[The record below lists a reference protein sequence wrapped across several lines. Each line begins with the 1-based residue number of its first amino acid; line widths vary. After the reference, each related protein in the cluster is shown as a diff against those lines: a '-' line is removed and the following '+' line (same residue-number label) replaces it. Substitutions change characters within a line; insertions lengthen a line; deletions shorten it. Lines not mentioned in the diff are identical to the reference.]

1 MILLRKLKIA
11 IFLSLLIVSL
21 GNVVLSNAI
30 EFEGKINKN
39 IYVRDINLS
48 NLTKKEAMEKINKA
62 LDENN
67 SFSLIFDEK
76 EYSFCKNDVGTSYDV
91 EEVVEKAYNIGRDK
105 GIIANMKTR
114 SSLAMGKKVILDYS
128 ITYDEKKLDKYLKEL
143 NKKIYIKPTSATIRI
158 INGKIVITKE
168 KNGYKLNEDELKN
181 TIIRKIKDMDNKD
194 EIIPTLSV
202 KPFYSY
208 KELSK
213 INTVLGS
220 FETYFNANNYNRSNN
235 IKLAANATS
244 NRSEERHV

>member
-143 NKKIYIKPTSATIRI
+143 NKKIYIKIMTKYEQFCRMRI
-158 INGKIVITKE
+158 
-168 KNGYKLNEDELKN
+168 YY
-181 TIIRKIKDMDNKD
+181 IKSFFKG
-194 EIIPTLSV
+194 LSQ
-202 KPFYSY
+202 
-208 KELSK
+208 
-213 INTVLGS
+213 
-220 FETYFNANNYNRSNN
+220 YN
-235 IKLAANATS
+235 I
-244 NRSEERHV
+244 

>member
-158 INGKIVITKE
+158 
-168 KNGYKLNEDELKN
+168 
-181 TIIRKIKDMDNKD
+181 
-194 EIIPTLSV
+194 
-202 KPFYSY
+202 
-208 KELSK
+208 
-213 INTVLGS
+213 
-220 FETYFNANNYNRSNN
+220 
-235 IKLAANATS
+235 
-244 NRSEERHV
+244 